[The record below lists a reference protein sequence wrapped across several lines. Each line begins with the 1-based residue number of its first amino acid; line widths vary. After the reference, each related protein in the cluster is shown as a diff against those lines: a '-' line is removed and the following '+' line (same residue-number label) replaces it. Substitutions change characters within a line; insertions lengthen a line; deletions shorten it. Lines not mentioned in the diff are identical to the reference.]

1 MNFDF
6 DYALQILPTLLR
18 ATVITF
24 QATVG
29 GMVLA
34 MIVGLALELLRRSG
48 VKPVVYATKGFV
60 SFVRGTPLLIQL
72 YFLYYV
78 LPLYGLSLETM
89 ETGILGLGLHYGA
102 YLSEVYRAG
111 IDGVPKGQW
120 EAATALN
127 ASRTHT
133 WLRIILPQAVPPRLP
148 VFGNYLIAMFKDT
161 PLLATITLLELLG
174 TAQAEAAI
182 SYRYLEPYTLVG
194 LIFLVLSWPSA
205 SLVRLIENRIRAEN
219 RNGR

>member
-48 VKPVVYATKGFV
+48 VKPVVYATQGFV

-127 ASRTHT
+127 ASRTHA
-133 WLRIILPQAVPPRLP
+133 WLRIILPQAVPPMLP

>member
-1 MNFDF
+1 MSFDF
-6 DYALQILPTLLR
+6 DYAWQILPVLLQ
-18 ATVITF
+18 ATVVTF

-34 MIVGLALELLRRSG
+34 LIFGLLLELARRSG
-48 VKPVVYATKGFV
+48 IAPIVYATRGVV
-60 SFVRGTPLLIQL
+60 SFIRGTPLLIQL

-78 LPLYGLSLETM
+78 LPLYGLSLNTLT
-89 ETGILGLGLHYGA
+89 TGILGLGLHYGA

-120 EAATALN
+120 EAAVALN
-127 ASRTHT
+127 ASRFHT
-133 WLRIILPQAVPPRLP
+133 WARLILPQAVPPMLP

-194 LIFLVLSWPSA
+194 LIFLALSWPSA
-205 SLVRLIENRIRAEN
+205 SLVRLLEKRINAEN

>member
-6 DYALQILPTLLR
+6 DYALEILPALLR
-18 ATVITF
+18 ATIVTL
-24 QATVG
+24 QATAG

-34 MIVGLALELLRRSG
+34 MMLGLAFELMRRSG
-48 VKPVVYATKGFV
+48 VRPVVYAVQGIV

-78 LPLYGLSLETM
+78 LPLYGVSLGTLA
-89 ETGILGLGLHYGA
+89 TGIFGLGLHYGA

-127 ASRTHT
+127 ASRSHT
-133 WLRIILPQAVPPRLP
+133 WLRIILPQAVPPMLP

-174 TAQAEAAI
+174 TAQVEAAI

-205 SLVRLIENRIRAEN
+205 SLVRLIENRLREEN

>member
-6 DYALQILPTLLR
+6 DYALEILPALLR
-18 ATVITF
+18 ATIVTL
-24 QATVG
+24 QATAG

-34 MIVGLALELLRRSG
+34 MMLGLAFELMRRSG
-48 VKPVVYATKGFV
+48 VRPVVYAVQGIV

-78 LPLYGLSLETM
+78 LPLYGVSLGTLA
-89 ETGILGLGLHYGA
+89 TGIFGLGLHYGA

-127 ASRTHT
+127 ASRSHT
-133 WLRIILPQAVPPRLP
+133 WLRIILPQAVPPMLP

-174 TAQAEAAI
+174 TAQVEAAI
-182 SYRYLEPYTLVG
+182 SSRYLEPYTLVG

-205 SLVRLIENRIRAEN
+205 SLVRLIENRLREEN

>member
-133 WLRIILPQAVPPRLP
+133 WLRIILPQAVPPMLPAPESVPLATLRCASALPNWPVTARPAPEAVNVPPKPPLPPLSVRLP
-148 VFGNYLIAMFKDT
+148 CAWLT
-161 PLLATITLLELLG
+161 LPLPE
-174 TAQAEAAI
+174 
-182 SYRYLEPYTLVG
+182 
-194 LIFLVLSWPSA
+194 SA
-205 SLVRLIENRIRAEN
+205 PA
-219 RNGR
+219 